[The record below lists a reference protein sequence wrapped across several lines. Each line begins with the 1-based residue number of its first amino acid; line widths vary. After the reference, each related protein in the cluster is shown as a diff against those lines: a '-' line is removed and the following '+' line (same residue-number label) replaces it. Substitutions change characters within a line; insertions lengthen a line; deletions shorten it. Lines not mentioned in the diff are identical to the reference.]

1 MSAKKQMLL
10 DTIKTV
16 ESDGNYNIMVGG
28 KRVPLT
34 GMTVR
39 EVLEYQKGL
48 KGNTAAGAYQIKY
61 DTLMSMVYIP
71 TEVKKNPDGTKETVY
86 AKNEDGSL
94 KLRNP
99 TDFNLDTKFDE
110 AAQDWAA
117 SALLDRRGYA
127 GYQNGAISS
136 EEMIQNLSKEWA
148 SIPDPAKGE
157 RKSHYSGDGAH
168 DKDTRVS
175 AGDMFKVL
183 EVVEAR
189 PSRPTN

>member
-16 ESDGNYNIMVGG
+16 ESDGNYNVMVGG

-34 GMTVR
+34 DMTVGQ
-39 EVLEYQKGL
+39 VLEHQRGL
-48 KGNTAAGAYQIKY
+48 KGNTAAGAYQIKL
-61 DTLMSMVYIP
+61 DTLMSLVYKP
-71 TEVKKNPDGTKETVY
+71 G
-86 AKNEDGSL
+86 KNEGEFSNQ
-94 KLRNP
+94 LRNP

-110 AAQDWAA
+110 VAQDWAA
-117 SALLDRRGYA
+117 SALMDRRGYED
-127 GYQNGAISS
+127 YQNGAISTK
-136 EEMIQNLSKEWA
+136 EMVQNLSKEWA

-157 RKSHYSGDGAH
+157 RQSHYSGDGMH
-168 DKDTRVS
+168 DKQTRVS
-175 AGDMFKVL
+175 TGEMFNVL